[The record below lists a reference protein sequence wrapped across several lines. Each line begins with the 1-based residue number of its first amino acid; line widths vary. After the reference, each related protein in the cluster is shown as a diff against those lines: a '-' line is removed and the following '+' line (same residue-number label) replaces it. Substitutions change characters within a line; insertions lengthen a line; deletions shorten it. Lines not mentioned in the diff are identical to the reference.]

1 MENYKPQY
9 ISIKNWADDDKP
21 REKLL
26 SKGRAALS
34 DAELIAILI
43 GSGTKTKSAVE
54 LAKEILAEN
63 ENSLLQLGKQS
74 EKKLMHFKGI
84 GEAKAISIVAALEL
98 SRRRR
103 GQEQPS
109 KPKVSSS
116 KDVFEYVFPFLSD
129 LNHEQFWVLLIS
141 QSNHIIGKKQIS
153 SGGVTGT
160 VADAKLIFKAALEAS
175 VPNIILCHNHPSGN
189 LRPSQADISLT
200 KKIFEGGKNLDIL
213 VLDHIIIG
221 GQGFYSFADEG
232 ML

>member
-1 MENYKPQY
+1 
-9 ISIKNWADDDKP
+9 
-21 REKLL
+21 
-26 SKGRAALS
+26 
-34 DAELIAILI
+34 
-43 GSGTKTKSAVE
+43 
-54 LAKEILAEN
+54 LAEN

-74 EKKLMHFKGI
+74 VKQLMQFKGI

-200 KKIFEGGKNLDIL
+200 KKINEGGKNLDIL

>member
-74 EKKLMHFKGI
+74 VKQLMQFKGI

-116 KDVFEYVFPFLSD
+116 KDDFEYVFPFLSD

-200 KKIFEGGKNLDIL
+200 KKIYEGGKNLDIL

>member
-1 MENYKPQY
+1 MKDYKPTY

-21 REKLL
+21 REKLI
-26 SKGRAALS
+26 SKGRGSLS

-54 LAKEILAEN
+54 LAKEILAHNNNNLVE
-63 ENSLLQLGKQS
+63 LGRQS
-74 EKKLMHFKGI
+74 VKELTQFKGI

-103 GQEQPS
+103 GQEQPT

-116 KDVFEYVFPFLSD
+116 KDAFEFIFPFLSD
-129 LNHEQFWVLLIS
+129 LNHEQFWILLIS

-160 VADAKLIFKAALEAS
+160 VADAKLIFKAALEAT

-200 KKIFEGGKNLDIL
+200 KKITEGGKNLDIH
-213 VLDHIIIG
+213 VLDHVIVG
-221 GQGFYSFADEG
+221 GEGYYSFADEG